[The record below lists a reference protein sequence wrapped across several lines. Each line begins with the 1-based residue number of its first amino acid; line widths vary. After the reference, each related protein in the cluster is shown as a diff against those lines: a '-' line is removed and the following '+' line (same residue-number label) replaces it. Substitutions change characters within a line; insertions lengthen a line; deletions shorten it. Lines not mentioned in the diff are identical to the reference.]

1 MENIKTSDG
10 YYKILTRSKKGYKE
24 KMEKIAFIFPGQG
37 SQKVGMGKDLI
48 ENYEEAK
55 IIIEKANMALNEEG
69 VDIAKLCF
77 EGPEEELKNTANAQ
91 PAILTISTI
100 LFELLKK
107 HNIRP
112 SIVAGHSLGE
122 YSALVASSAIKF
134 EEAIKLVRK
143 RGEYMQNATPLGTGS
158 MLAIIGLEAVEIKEL
173 CKKVSNYGTI
183 EIANYNSPTQIVVS
197 GEIKPLDELS
207 ELAKERGARKV
218 IHLKVSAP
226 FHSSL
231 MKLAKD
237 NLTGYLERVE
247 IHNPQI
253 PIICNVSTNYVRNK
267 EEVRSALIEQMNH
280 PVLWGD
286 SIKKMSFEGINHFI
300 EVGPGKVLRG
310 LIKQI
315 IPESKVFNV
324 FDSDSLKNVV
334 EKMKE
339 VL

>member
-1 MENIKTSDG
+1 
-10 YYKILTRSKKGYKE
+10 
-24 KMEKIAFIFPGQG
+24 MEKIAFVFPGQG
-37 SQKVGMGKDLI
+37 SQKAGMGKDLI
-48 ENYEEAK
+48 ENYPEAE
-55 IIIEKANMALNEEG
+55 ILFSKANIALNKEG
-69 VDIAKLCF
+69 IDITKLCF
-77 EGPEEELKNTANAQ
+77 EGPEEELKNTVNAQ

-112 SIVAGHSLGE
+112 SIIAGHSLGE

-134 EEAIKLVRK
+134 EDAVKLVRK
-143 RGEYMQNATPLGTGS
+143 RGEYMQSATPAGTGS
-158 MLAIIGLEAVEIKEL
+158 MLAIIGLEKDEISKMCE
-173 CKKVSNYGTI
+173 KINDIGIV

-197 GEIKPLDELS
+197 GEIKPLDKLTK
-207 ELAKERGARKV
+207 LAKEKGARKV
-218 IHLKVSAP
+218 IPLKVSAP

-237 NLTGYLERVE
+237 NLAIYLEKVE
-247 IHNPQI
+247 IYNPRI
-253 PIICNVSTNYVRNK
+253 PIICNISADYVRNK

-280 PVLWGD
+280 PVLWVD
-286 SIKKMSFEGINHFI
+286 SIMKMNSKGINCFV
-300 EVGPGKVLRG
+300 EVGPGKILRG

-324 FDSDSLKNVV
+324 FDSSSLQNVV
-334 EKMKE
+334 EEMEE

>member
-1 MENIKTSDG
+1 
-10 YYKILTRSKKGYKE
+10 
-24 KMEKIAFIFPGQG
+24 MEKIAFVFPGQG

-48 ENYEEAK
+48 EKYQEAK
-55 IIIEKANMALNEEG
+55 IIFEKANMALDEEG

-77 EGPEEELKNTANAQ
+77 EGPEEELKITTNAQ
-91 PAILTISTI
+91 PAILTISII
-100 LFELLKK
+100 LYELLKK

-122 YSALVASSAIKF
+122 YSSLVASSAIKF
-134 EEAIKLVRK
+134 EKAVKLVRK
-143 RGEYMQNATPLGTGS
+143 SGEYMQNATPLGVGS
-158 MLAIIGLEAVEIKEL
+158 MVAIIGLEVAEIIEL
-173 CKKVSNYGTI
+173 CKKVSHDGII

-197 GEIKPLDELS
+197 GEMKPLNKLS
-207 ELAKERGARKV
+207 KLAMKKGARMV
-218 IHLKVSAP
+218 IPLKVSAP

-237 NLTGYLERVE
+237 NLARYLEGVE
-247 IHNPQI
+247 IYHPQI
-253 PIICNVSTNYVRNK
+253 PIISNVNADYVRNK
-267 EEVRSALIEQMNH
+267 EEVKSALIEQMNH
-280 PVLWGD
+280 PVLWID
-286 SIKKMSFEGINHFI
+286 SIKKMNSEGIHYFI

-324 FDSDSLKNVV
+324 FDSDSLKNIV
-334 EKMKE
+334 ENMKE